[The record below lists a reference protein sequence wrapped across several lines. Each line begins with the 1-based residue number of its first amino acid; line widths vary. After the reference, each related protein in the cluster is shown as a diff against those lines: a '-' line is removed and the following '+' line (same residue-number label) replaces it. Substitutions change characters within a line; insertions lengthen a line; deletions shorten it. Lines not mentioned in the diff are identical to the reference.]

1 MKILVVEDQKDLVKN
16 MKQYLELEGFKV
28 EVAHDGEEAQEMVE
42 HEKHFEA
49 IILDLNLPKKDGMT
63 LARDWRNNGVKT
75 PIVILTAR
83 TAKDSVIAGLNLG
96 ADDYITKPFDMDEL
110 VARVRSVIRRS
121 HSQANPQI
129 EVGDFKIDMNAKQVF
144 KNGEAV
150 KLAPKEY
157 ALFEHLA
164 LHKGQVQE
172 RDVIIEQVWGEFD
185 NLMFS
190 QTVDVHIA
198 YLRKKL
204 GKDIIKTAPGG
215 YMIENNYV

>member
-28 EVAHDGEEAQEMVE
+28 DVAYDGEEAEEIVE
-42 HEKHFEA
+42 TEKHFEA
-49 IILDLNLPKKDGMT
+49 IVLDLNLPKKDGMT
-63 LARDWRNNGVKT
+63 LAREWRNKGIKT

-83 TAKDSVIAGLNLG
+83 TAKDSVIEGLNIG

-121 HSQANPQI
+121 HSQANPKIQ
-129 EVGDFKIDMNAKQVF
+129 VKDFIIDINSKQVL
-144 KNGEAV
+144 KNNEV
-150 KLAPKEY
+150 IKLAPKEY
-157 ALFEHLA
+157 ALLEHLA
-164 LHKGQVQE
+164 LYKGQVQE

-185 NLMFS
+185 SLMFS

-204 GKDIIKTAPGG
+204 GRDIIKTAPGG
-215 YMIENNYV
+215 YMIDDK